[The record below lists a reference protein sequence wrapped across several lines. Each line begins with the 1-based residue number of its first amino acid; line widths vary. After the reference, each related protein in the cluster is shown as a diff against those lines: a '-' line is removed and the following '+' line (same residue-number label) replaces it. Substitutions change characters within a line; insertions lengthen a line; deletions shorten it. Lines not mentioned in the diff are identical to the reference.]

1 MEKIFS
7 EIDLQQIVKRGNS
20 LEKIMQ
26 QLHYFKIGIPTINL
40 LKIATV
46 NDGIFQYS
54 EKEISEFCTYF
65 DQYKDQYTIEKF
77 VPASGAATRMF
88 KSLSEF
94 LTKFNPE
101 KDTINS
107 YVNLNTDKDISL
119 FIVGLRSFPFYN
131 ELKDK
136 TKEIF
141 TDYSTYNTDQKVYAI
156 VKTLLTEKGLNFYNK
171 PKGILPFHIE
181 NNEVLTPIDEHI
193 FETDFYKK
201 PNQKA
206 RIHFTISKE
215 FQTDFLNITN
225 KYKNLEI
232 SFSYQNE
239 ASDTIAVNADNTPF
253 RTPENELFFRPGGH
267 GALIENLNQLQ
278 SDIIFIK
285 NIDNVSQNNREVI
298 LAYKKLLGGILL
310 YTKQEVDAALKK
322 FQKKEINENNI
333 KEIIHFVERKMS
345 ISLPLEFNMFQFDYQ
360 KEYIIKILN
369 RPIRVCGM
377 VKNEGEPGGGPFWVQ
392 DEKGRHN
399 LQIVELSQIDL
410 NNENQQAIFKNST
423 HFNPV
428 DIVCSIKDFEGNKF
442 ELNHF
447 IDPKTAFITEKT
459 ENGKKIKAFELPGL
473 WNGAMAEWSTIFVE
487 VPIETFNPVKKVTDL
502 LKPAHQQ
509 SDFDI
514 NSVLS

>member
-26 QLHYFKIGIPTINL
+26 QLHYFKNGFPTINL
-40 LKIATV
+40 LKIASI
-46 NDGIFQYS
+46 NDGIFQFS
-54 EKEISEFCTYF
+54 EKEVADYCSYF
-65 DQYKDQYTIEKF
+65 DANKGNYSIEKF

-88 KSLSEF
+88 KSLNEF

-107 YVNLNTDKDISL
+107 YINLNKERDLSL

-131 ELKDK
+131 ELKEK
-136 TKEIF
+136 TKAIY
-141 TDYSTYNTDQKVYAI
+141 TDYSNFNADKKVYAI
-156 VKTLLTEKGLNFYNK
+156 VKTLLTEKGLNFANK
-171 PKGILPFHIE
+171 PKGILPFHVKD
-181 NNEVLTPIDEHI
+181 NEIVTPIDEHA

-206 RIHFTISKE
+206 KIHYTISKE
-215 FQTDFLNITN
+215 FKTDFLKITN
-225 KYKNLEI
+225 KYTDLEI
-232 SFSYQNE
+232 TFSYQSE
-239 ASDTIAVNADNTPF
+239 TSDTIAVNADNTPF
-253 RTPENELFFRPGGH
+253 RTPQNELLFRPGGH
-267 GALIENLNQLQ
+267 GSLIENLNQLQ

-298 LAYKKLLGGILL
+298 LTYKKLLGGILL

-322 FQKKEINENNI
+322 FQKKEINENNM
-333 KEIIHFVERKMS
+333 KEVIHFIETKMS
-345 ISLPLEFNMFQFDYQ
+345 IPLPLEFKMFQFEYQ
-360 KEYIIKILN
+360 KEYLINILN

-399 LQIVELSQIDL
+399 LQIVELSQINL
-410 NNENQQAIFKNST
+410 TNENQHAIFKSST

-428 DIVCSIKDFEGNKF
+428 DIVCSIKDFEGHKF
-442 ELNHF
+442 DLNNF

-459 ENGKKIKAFELPGL
+459 KEGKKIKAFELPGL
-473 WNGAMAEWSTIFVE
+473 WNGAMADWNTIFVE

-509 SDFDI
+509 NNLDI
-514 NSVLS
+514 NSVL

>member
-26 QLHYFKIGIPTINL
+26 QLHYFKNGIPTINL
-40 LKIATV
+40 LKIASI
-46 NDGIFQYS
+46 NDGIFQYT
-54 EKEISEFCTYF
+54 EKEISEYCNFF
-65 DQYKDQYTIEKF
+65 DTHKDNYSIEKF

-88 KSLSEF
+88 KSLNEF

-107 YVNLNTDKDISL
+107 YVNLNKERELSL

-131 ELKDK
+131 ELKEK
-136 TKEIF
+136 TKTIF
-141 TDYSTYNTDQKVYAI
+141 TDYPNYNSDQKVYAI
-156 VKTLLTEKGLNFYNK
+156 VKTLLTDNGLDFANK

-181 NNEVLTPIDEHI
+181 IKEILTPIDEHV

-201 PNQKA
+201 PNQKSK
-206 RIHFTISKE
+206 IHFTISKE
-215 FQTDFLNITN
+215 FQTDFLKITN
-225 KYKNLEI
+225 KYDDVEI
-232 SFSYQNE
+232 TFSYQNE
-239 ASDTIAVNADNTPF
+239 TSDTIAVNADNTPF
-253 RTPENELFFRPGGH
+253 RTSENELFFRPGGH

-285 NIDNVSQNNREVI
+285 NIDNVSQNNRE
-298 LAYKKLLGGILL
+298 LNLKNKKLLGGLL
-310 YTKQEVDAALKK
+310 LFTKQEVDVALKK
-322 FQKKEINENNI
+322 FQKNEINENNI
-333 KEIIHFVERKMS
+333 KEIIYFIETKMS
-345 ISLPLEFNMFQFDYQ
+345 ISLPQEFTMFQFDYQ
-360 KEYIIKILN
+360 KEYLIKILN

-392 DEKGRHN
+392 DEKGRPS

-410 NNENQQAIFKNST
+410 NNENQHAIFKNST

-428 DIVCSIKDFEGNKF
+428 DIVCSVKDFEGNKF
-442 ELNHF
+442 DLNQF

-459 ENGKKIKAFELPGL
+459 KNEKKIKAFELPGL
-473 WNGAMAEWSTIFVE
+473 WNGAMADWSTIFVE

-502 LKPAHQQ
+502 LKPAHQPNNL
-509 SDFDI
+509 DI
-514 NSVLS
+514 NSGL

>member
-7 EIDLQQIVKRGNS
+7 EIDVQQIVKRGNS

-26 QLHYFKIGIPTINL
+26 QLHYFKNGIPTINL
-40 LKIATV
+40 LKIASI
-46 NDGIFQYS
+46 NDGIFQFS
-54 EKEISEFCTYF
+54 EKEVADFCSYF
-65 DQYKDQYTIEKF
+65 DTHKDNYSIEKF

-88 KSLSEF
+88 KSLNEF

-107 YVNLNTDKDISL
+107 YVNLNKERELSL

-131 ELKDK
+131 ELKEK
-136 TKEIF
+136 TKTIYI
-141 TDYSTYNTDQKVYAI
+141 DYPNYNTDQKVYAI
-156 VKTLLTEKGLNFYNK
+156 VKTLLTEKGLNFANK
-171 PKGILPFHIE
+171 PKGILPFHIKD
-181 NNEVLTPIDEHI
+181 NKIITPIDEHAS
-193 FETDFYKK
+193 ETEFYKK
-201 PNQKA
+201 QNQKA
-206 RIHFTISKE
+206 KIHFTISKE
-215 FQTDFLNITN
+215 FQSDFLNITN
-225 KYKNLEI
+225 KYTDLEI
-232 SFSYQNE
+232 TFSYQSE
-239 ASDTIAVNADNTPF
+239 TSDTIAVTANNTPF

-278 SDIIFIK
+278 SDIVFIK
-285 NIDNVSQNNREVI
+285 NIDNVSQNNREII
-298 LAYKKLLGGILL
+298 LTYKKLLGGILL
-310 YTKQEVDAALKK
+310 YTKQEVDVALKK
-322 FQKKEINENNI
+322 FQKNEINENTI
-333 KEIIHFVERKMS
+333 KEIIHFVETKMS
-345 ISLPLEFNMFQFDYQ
+345 ILLPQEFKMYKFDYQ
-360 KEYIIKILN
+360 KEYLIKILN

-392 DEKGRHN
+392 DEKGRPS

-442 ELNHF
+442 DLNQF

-459 ENGKKIKAFELPGL
+459 KNEKKIKAFELPGL

-502 LKPAHQQ
+502 LKPAHQPNNL
-509 SDFDI
+509 DI
-514 NSVLS
+514 NSGL

>member
-26 QLHYFKIGIPTINL
+26 QLHYFKNGIPTINL
-40 LKIATV
+40 LKIASI
-46 NDGIFQYS
+46 NDGIFQFSKEEVADFCHYFEAQKDNYS
-54 EKEISEFCTYF
+54 
-65 DQYKDQYTIEKF
+65 IEKF

-88 KSLSEF
+88 KSLNEF

-101 KDTINS
+101 KDTVNS
-107 YVNLNTDKDISL
+107 YVNLNKERDVSL

-131 ELKDK
+131 ELKEK
-136 TKEIF
+136 TKTIY
-141 TDYSTYNTDQKVYAI
+141 TDYPNYNTDQKVYAI
-156 VKTLLTEKGLNFYNK
+156 VKTLLTEKGLNFANK

-181 NNEVLTPIDEHI
+181 NDTILTPIDEHA
-193 FETDFYKK
+193 FETDFYRK

-206 RIHFTISKE
+206 KIHFTISKE
-215 FQTDFLNITN
+215 FQTDFLKITT
-225 KYKNLEI
+225 KYTDLEI
-232 SFSYQNE
+232 TFSYQSE
-239 ASDTIAVNADNTPF
+239 TSDTIAVNENNKPF

-278 SDIIFIK
+278 SDIVFIK

-298 LAYKKLLGGILL
+298 LTYKKLLGGLL
-310 YTKQEVDAALKK
+310 LFTKQEVDAALKK
-322 FQKKEINENNI
+322 FQKNEINENNI
-333 KEIIHFVERKMS
+333 KEIIHFIETKMS
-345 ISLPLEFNMFQFDYQ
+345 IPLPEEFKMFQFDYQ
-360 KEYIIKILN
+360 KQYLIKILN

-410 NNENQQAIFKNST
+410 NSENQHAIFKNST

-442 ELNHF
+442 DLNQF
-447 IDPKTAFITEKT
+447 IDSKSAFITEKT
-459 ENGKKIKAFELPGL
+459 KNEKKIKAFELPGL

-502 LKPAHQQ
+502 LKPAHQPNNLD
-509 SDFDI
+509 S
-514 NSVLS
+514 NSVL